1 MNAGLPAGGTRAE
14 PGEFHFPAEGELDV
28 NLIADPA
35 GVPRARAMLQRA
47 EWAARAFARYDK
59 QAVDRVVHA
68 AARAGAARA
77 REYAEWAVRETGFG
91 VAEHKVIKNLACST
105 GLVEAY
111 AGHDY
116 VTPRFDPAAKMV
128 EVPRPAGVVLALT
141 PSTNPVATVF
151 FKALLALMTRSVI
164 VISPHPLAR
173 ECCADA
179 ARTLAAAAVAA
190 GAPDGVIQVVDEP
203 SVPLINALMTDDRTR
218 VIVATGG
225 VPVVRAAYTSGTP
238 ALGVGPGNVPVLVD
252 ASAELGQAAKRIV
265 DSKSFDNSILCTNE
279 SVLIVEEAAAATLLR
294 HLKREGAYLL
304 DAEQTGRIREL
315 LFPGGHFDIRFVGR
329 DATWIAGQAGL
340 RVPGTTRVLLA
351 PFDLV
356 VPEEPLAHEKLCPV
370 LGLVRVPTA
379 RRGIDAARAV
389 LRIGGRGHSA
399 AIHSS
404 DPRTIM
410 EFGAAA
416 EVLRIS
422 VNAGNSLGSSGI
434 ETHLPPSMTV
444 GTGFFGGSSVAENL
458 QPKHFVQWTR
468 LAYNSD
474 PAEPFGN
481 FSGLVPW
488 EAPAG
493 PVPPY
498 PYASNVADARRCTR
512 PRHTERRCRA
522 PIPRPRSGSVCCGW
536 RWNVASSIHHRLRA
550 SATGSGGAAGGDSA
564 AGYRGA
570 VAAGGRGA
578 AWLSCGRSSFS
589 TGCSRRPCAISV
601 PGSGGACRGVM
612 SRRRSSRS
620 RRGWTSSRSPMSR

>member
-1 MNAGLPAGGTRAE
+1 MNAGLPAGGTRTG
-14 PGEFHFPAEGELDV
+14 PGEFHFPGPDAPGGGIRGIALPAQQGLDAD
-28 NLIADPA
+28 LIADPA

-47 EWAARAFARYDK
+47 EWAARAFARYDR

-68 AARAGAARA
+68 AAQAGAARA
-77 REYAEWAVRETGFG
+77 REYAEWAVRETGSG
-91 VAEHKVIKNLACST
+91 VAEHKVVKNLACST

-116 VTPRFDPAAKMV
+116 VTPRFDPATKMV
-128 EVPRPAGVVLALT
+128 EVPRPAGVVFALT
-141 PSTNPVATVF
+141 PSTNSVATVF
-151 FKALLALMTRSVI
+151 FKSLLALMTRSVI

-190 GAPDGVIQVVDEP
+190 GAPAGVIQVVDEP

-252 ASAELGQAAKRIV
+252 ASADLAKAAKRIV

-294 HLKREGAYLL
+294 HLKRAGGYLL
-304 DAEQTGRIREL
+304 DSGQAARIREL

-329 DATWIAGQAGL
+329 DATWIAGEAGI

-410 EFGAAA
+410 GFGAAA

-434 ETHLPPSMTV
+434 ETHLPPSMTL
-444 GTGFFGGSSVAENL
+444 GTGFFGGSSAAENL

-474 PAEPFGN
+474 PAEAFGN
-481 FSGLVPW
+481 FSGLIPW

-498 PYASNVADARRCTR
+498 PYASNMADGGGRRDGHPSPAHRT
-512 PRHTERRCRA
+512 PLPGTHPGA
-522 PIPRPRSGSVCCGW
+522 PAVDPSV
-536 RWNVASSIHHRLRA
+536 
-550 SATGSGGAAGGDSA
+550 AGG
-564 AGYRGA
+564 
-570 VAAGGRGA
+570 GGRGPDA
-578 AWLSCGRSSFS
+578 ATSPGLQAQDLAGLREEIRRLVIEELSHLVEGE
-589 TGCSRRPCAISV
+589 
-601 PGSGGACRGVM
+601 
-612 SRRRSSRS
+612 
-620 RRGWTSSRSPMSR
+620 RRG